1 MSNITDHYSVFN
13 VIEVEEAIVES
24 AYIEINKRML
34 KDENMSILS
43 ERIRSYEWKNIERL
57 NNVEEAYKEFNDN
70 LKLMFDESCPNKT
83 IKIKKLDIKKP
94 YITSEIKRLIR
105 DKHRLQRLYNKK
117 PITHGIEYRKLRN
130 KLNKI
135 IRNAKSNYF
144 KSKLENNTNNMKQS
158 WGVISNLLGND
169 SKAQLPDS
177 FCIDGA
183 IVDDPVVIAN
193 AFNNYFSNIGSNIG
207 DRFEQNE
214 EYRQYL

>member
-1 MSNITDHYSVFN
+1 MRPTRIGEASATLIDNIWRTATPGDRLYLSGIVMSNITDHYSVFN

-34 KDENMSILS
+34 RDENMSILS

-57 NNVEEAYKEFNDN
+57 NNIEEAYKEFNDN
-70 LKLMFDESCPNKT
+70 LKFMFDESGPNKT
-83 IKIKKLDIKKP
+83 IKIKKLDITKP

-105 DKHRLQRLYNKK
+105 DKHRLQKLYNKK

-144 KSKLENNTNNMKQS
+144 KGIDYPKL
-158 WGVISNLLGND
+158 
-169 SKAQLPDS
+169 
-177 FCIDGA
+177 
-183 IVDDPVVIAN
+183 AN
-193 AFNNYFSNIGSNIG
+193 FPILF
-207 DRFEQNE
+207 
-214 EYRQYL
+214 LCLK